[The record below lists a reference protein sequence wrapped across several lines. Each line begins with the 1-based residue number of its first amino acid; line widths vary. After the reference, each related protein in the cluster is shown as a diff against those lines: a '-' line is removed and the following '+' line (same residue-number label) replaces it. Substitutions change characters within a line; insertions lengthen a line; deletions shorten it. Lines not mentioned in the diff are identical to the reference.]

1 MDHTHEKYCAVQYQ
15 GRYPLISEEEIP
27 VIVEITNNE
36 KELLKRVL
44 TYYLSELRG
53 EIVKTEAFEWK
64 KALHAEKDSLVNIV
78 KKLS

>member
-1 MDHTHEKYCAVQYQ
+1 M
-15 GRYPLISEEEIP
+15 
-27 VIVEITNNE
+27 IVEITNNE